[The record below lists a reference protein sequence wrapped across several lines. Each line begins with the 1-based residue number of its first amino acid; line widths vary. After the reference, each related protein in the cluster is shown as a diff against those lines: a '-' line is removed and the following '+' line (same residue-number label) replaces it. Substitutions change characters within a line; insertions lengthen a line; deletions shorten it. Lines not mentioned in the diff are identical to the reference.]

1 MTSPLSS
8 YHASD
13 GAAYERFLG
22 RWMRLLAEP
31 MLDFLAPSAGDLLDV
46 GCGTGSLAFAMHGRW
61 PSRQVVGADIAA
73 AYIEEARAR
82 AVDGS
87 PRFDVAEA
95 GALPYADDSFAAAAA
110 QLVLS
115 FVGDPDR
122 AVAEMR
128 RVVGPGG
135 AIAASVWDFRSLVFQ
150 RLFWDSA
157 AGVEPAAGTARDKLF
172 SHPLGQPAGLV
183 DLFRRG
189 GLSAVTRA
197 SLTIRMDF
205 ASFDDYWTPLLG
217 GQGPFSGFVAGLD
230 AERRARVEALVRA
243 AYLSGAPDG
252 PRSLTAAAWA
262 ARGIVP

>member
-1 MTSPLSS
+1 MISSSS
-8 YHASD
+8 YRASD

-22 RWMRLLAEP
+22 RWTPLLAEP
-31 MLDFLAPSAGDLLDV
+31 LLDFLAPGEGDLLDV
-46 GCGTGSLAFAMHGRW
+46 GCGTGSLAFAMQGRW
-61 PSRQVVGADIAA
+61 PRRRVVGADISA
-73 AYIEEARAR
+73 AYVEQARGR
-82 AVDGS
+82 AIGGAPS
-87 PRFDVAEA
+87 FDVAEA
-95 GALPYADDSFAAAAA
+95 GDLPYADDSFAAAAS

-115 FVGDPDR
+115 FVGDADR
-122 AVAEMR
+122 ALTEMR
-128 RVVGPGG
+128 RVVRSGG
-135 AIAASVWDFRSLVFQ
+135 VIAAAVWDFRSLVFQ

-157 AGVEPAAGTARDKLF
+157 AGVEPAAGTARDRLF
-172 SHPLGQPAGLV
+172 SHPLGQPEGLV
-183 DLFRRG
+183 NLFRHG

-230 AERRARVEALVRA
+230 AARRGRVEDLVRA

-252 PRSLTAAAWA
+252 PRSLTATAWA